1 MGGMWMPTVLVVDD
15 TAFMRS
21 VIREILSSE
30 GFEVAEAENGK
41 VALEIYEN
49 IRPDVVTLD
58 IVMPEMDG
66 IEVLKKLKEMDPN
79 AKVIMCTALGEE
91 QILKRAIK
99 MGAKGYVIK
108 PFQPNKVV
116 EEVKKVLEYD

>member
-1 MGGMWMPTVLVVDD
+1 MPTVLVVDD

-41 VALEIYEN
+41 TALEIYKN
-49 IRPDVVTLD
+49 VKPDVVTLD

-66 IEVLKKLKEMDPN
+66 IEVLKKLKEIDPDVR
-79 AKVIMCTALGEE
+79 VIMCTALGEE
-91 QILKRAIK
+91 QILKKAIK

-108 PFQPNKVV
+108 PFHPDKVV
-116 EEVKKVLEYD
+116 EEVKKVLGGI

>member
-1 MGGMWMPTVLVVDD
+1 MPTVLVVDD

-41 VALEIYEN
+41 AALEIYEN

-58 IVMPEMDG
+58 IIMPGMDG
-66 IEVLKKLKEMDPN
+66 IEVLKRLKEIDPN
-79 AKVIMCTALGEE
+79 VRVIMCTALGEE

-99 MGAKGYVIK
+99 MGAKGYVVK
-108 PFQPNKVV
+108 PFQPDKVV
-116 EEVKKVLEYD
+116 EEVKKVLGYD